1 MKKVSSTKR
10 KKSRS
15 KPFNSA
21 ARIVSRLLF
30 NKRAVSVALS
40 TMIITAGVIA
50 MGIAVLYWAYSWGKV
65 ANMQYSD
72 SVTAGSNA
80 IEERI
85 AFEYIAYSSS
95 NAEVRVNMINWGKAN
110 NVSIARVYIWDSAH
124 EPIGSYNG
132 IVLTNITTNAPISGN
147 TLNPGDEGYF
157 SVKVTLPPHSEPYYY
172 SIRVVTER
180 GRNFDGSFATP

>member
-1 MKKVSSTKR
+1 
-10 KKSRS
+10 
-15 KPFNSA
+15 
-21 ARIVSRLLF
+21 
-30 NKRAVSVALS
+30 
-40 TMIITAGVIA
+40 MIITAGVIA

-110 NVSIARVYIWDSAH
+110 NVSIARVYVWDSAH
-124 EPIGSYNG
+124 QPVGSFSD
-132 IVLTNITTNAPISGN
+132 IVLMDITTPNTPISGN
-147 TLNPGDEGYF
+147 TLNPGDEGCF
-157 SVKVTLPPHSEPYYY
+157 IVKVTLPPHSEPYYY

>member
-1 MKKVSSTKR
+1 VKKVPSTKR

-15 KPFNSA
+15 KLKNSA
-21 ARIVSRLLF
+21 ARIVSSLLF

-40 TMIITAGVIA
+40 TMIITAGVVA
-50 MGIAVLYWAYSWGKV
+50 MGIAVLYWTYSWGKV

-72 SVTAGSNA
+72 SITAGSNA

-85 AFEYIAYSSS
+85 AFEYITYSSS
-95 NAEVRVNMINWGKAN
+95 NAEIRVNMINWGKAN

-124 EPIGSYNG
+124 QPVESSSD
-132 IVLTNITTNAPISGN
+132 IVLMDITANTPISGN
-147 TLNPGDEGYF
+147 TLNIGDEGYF
-157 SVKVTLPPHSEPYYY
+157 IVEVTSPLSSNSYY